1 MGTPQRTSRHA
12 HTHTHIQTHRH
23 TYARLA
29 CWSRLYELQIP
40 AGSGRGGGGLGREV
54 LPTGS
59 ECQASVRRGGIPR
72 LQVGV
77 PLASC
82 GTGSFSPRGSAPRPC
97 TRCSTVVSPT
107 RAVLRDPEPRP
118 PDPAGASGE
127 ADGGWALRPAALGRR
142 VCLLNPLSTA
152 WSELPFPGGRSSP
165 DPVTGL
171 SLLGVSVWPAHLME
185 QSREGQGSPSS
196 GM

>member
-1 MGTPQRTSRHA
+1 MGTPQRTSRDTHTDTDTPTP
-12 HTHTHIQTHRH
+12 THTHIH
-23 TYARLA
+23 APA
-29 CWSRLYELQIP
+29 CWHTPPPTHTHIHAPGLLVPPLRTTNPSRQWTW
-40 AGSGRGGGGLGREV
+40 GRGLGREA

-82 GTGSFSPRGSAPRPC
+82 GRGPFSPRGSAPRPC
-97 TRCSTVVSPT
+97 TRCSTVGSRT

-118 PDPAGASGE
+118 PDAAGASGE

-152 WSELPFPGGRSSP
+152 WSELPFPGGRSTRTLWQ
-165 DPVTGL
+165 D
-171 SLLGVSVWPAHLME
+171 
-185 QSREGQGSPSS
+185 
-196 GM
+196 

>member
-1 MGTPQRTSRHA
+1 MENSKRDGNTRPPLRNLYVGAGASGGRCSRPEA
-12 HTHTHIQTHRH
+12 N
-23 TYARLA
+23 
-29 CWSRLYELQIP
+29 
-40 AGSGRGGGGLGREV
+40 
-54 LPTGS
+54 
-59 ECQASVRRGGIPR
+59 VRRVSGAVGSPGSRWGYPLPR
-72 LQVGV
+72 
-77 PLASC
+77 
-82 GTGSFSPRGSAPRPC
+82 GSFSPRGSAPRPC

>member
-12 HTHTHIQTHRH
+12 HRHTHTNTQTHIGAHGLQVPPLR
-23 TYARLA
+23 TTNP
-29 CWSRLYELQIP
+29 SRQWTW
-40 AGSGRGGGGLGREV
+40 GRGLRKEV

-59 ECQASVRRGGIPR
+59 ACQASVRRGGIPR
-72 LQVGV
+72 LQVGA
-77 PLASC
+77 PRASC
-82 GTGSFSPRGSAPRPC
+82 GRGPFSPRGSAPGLC
-97 TRCSTVVSPT
+97 TRRFTVGSPT
-107 RAVLRDPEPRP
+107 RAVLRDPETRP
-118 PDPAGASGE
+118 PDRAAGE
-127 ADGGWALRPAALGRR
+127 ADGGWALGPVALGRR

-165 DPVTGL
+165 DPEAGV

-185 QSREGQGSPSS
+185 QPREGQGSPSS